1 MQKQP
6 NWAEWFIN
14 NPNNEAGNNNLQAF
28 SDVLGSEVSTEAK
41 IRDLV
46 DQIDTVILIAD
57 ANRNI
62 MLLHSPKYFGGTRSR
77 PDNKVSCMIGL
88 GARATSIF
96 PVLNSALEDI
106 HVVVPSVQ
114 ELSGCESAQDVEN
127 IPALDQ
133 NGEKGFEG
141 SAIFIPGPVLRNAII
156 ESNSRNPSELI
167 PIIYQTAWTFDQER
181 NINSAIP
188 RADDLCAWIWS
199 VKEGLVPET
208 RYSVNPD
215 DEEVEAFYFK
225 RQKDCISS
233 SVKSTG
239 PRAGEI
245 LALEGN
251 TVISQLTN
259 ALAIQNQFL
268 EDANVINRKNQIM
281 A

>member
-1 MQKQP
+1 
-6 NWAEWFIN
+6 
-14 NPNNEAGNNNLQAF
+14 
-28 SDVLGSEVSTEAK
+28 
-41 IRDLV
+41 
-46 DQIDTVILIAD
+46 
-57 ANRNI
+57 
-62 MLLHSPKYFGGTRSR
+62 
-77 PDNKVSCMIGL
+77 MIGL
-88 GARATSIF
+88 GARATIVF

-106 HVVVPSVQ
+106 RVVVPSVQ

-127 IPALDQ
+127 IPVIDQ

-141 SAIFIPGPVLRNAII
+141 SAVFIPGPVLRNAII
-156 ESNSRNPSELI
+156 ETNSRIPSELI
-167 PIIYQTAWTFDQER
+167 PLIYQTARTFDQEH

-188 RADDLCAWIWS
+188 QADDLFAWIWS

-215 DEEVEAFYFK
+215 DEEVEPFFFK

-233 SVKSTG
+233 VSFSVESTG
-239 PRAGEI
+239 PRAG

-259 ALAIQNQFL
+259 ALTIQNEFL

-281 A
+281 AEEHKEKEKD